1 MVLRPAQQGRR
12 PRLESEFR
20 PKLLATPL
28 ELGLQAELKQIERFF
43 CHHSASRS
51 PDTQHER
58 TAPGAALVRDLRTI
72 RTNPPPGTEGA
83 MSNASSAAL
92 DTTASALAAF
102 LEVEQSVLDAVPT
115 GLCVCGADGLLQ
127 RYNAR
132 AVTLWGRAPRL
143 DDPGELETGAFR
155 RLGADGA
162 PLPFAATP
170 VGVAL
175 RTGATLRDAEISIE
189 RPDGSHIQVLMNVA
203 PLKDAAGRVAGA
215 VCSFAEYTERKRA
228 EEALRAS
235 EAELQSVINRTPFM
249 LVRCSRDRR
258 YRFISQAYAEWVG
271 KPRQEVLGKTIAET
285 IGEVAYA
292 TLLPHIEKV
301 LAGTPVDFE
310 CEMDFRAAG
319 RRALHIAY
327 RPETDAAGNVT
338 GWIASLFDITARKR
352 TEAELRLL
360 SEALGTEVE
369 RRTLERARIWNVSED
384 LLGVRNFDGYFLSL
398 NPAWTRLLG
407 WSEAEIKAMHVN
419 ELRHPDDADLGFSA
433 VQQLAQGAATVR
445 MENRFRHKDGS
456 WRWLHWTM
464 TENDGLIY
472 VAGRHVTAE
481 KEAAA
486 ALEEAKLRAA
496 HLQKMEAIGQLTGG
510 IAHDFNNLLMI
521 VSGHAQRLK
530 TRLSDPREL
539 RAVQAIAT
547 AASRG
552 ENLTRQLL
560 GFARTLPLDPSVI
573 SLRDTINSLRDVLAG
588 SLHVN
593 VTLAI
598 DIPETT
604 WTVCVDKPELELA
617 LVNLAVNARD
627 AMPNGGKLS
636 IAAANMQLRDGDMP
650 DGWTGEAV
658 ALTVADTGCGIPPE
672 LLSRVIEP
680 FVTTKGPDKGTG
692 LGLSQVYGFARR
704 SGGTMRIASE
714 VGVGTRVTI
723 YLPRSHAPMAAALP
737 EDTTSYRADG
747 QQTVLVVEDNE
758 DVRGV
763 AVSLLEQLGY
773 RTIAVED
780 AAAALDTLGAGHQ
793 ISLVFTDVV
802 LPGPTDGAALAQI
815 VAERY
820 PRIPVVL
827 TTGYSKVF
835 DQEPPWPVLRK
846 PYQIAA
852 LGRIIYDALHGAKE
866 RRALAG

>member
-1 MVLRPAQQGRR
+1 
-12 PRLESEFR
+12 
-20 PKLLATPL
+20 
-28 ELGLQAELKQIERFF
+28 
-43 CHHSASRS
+43 
-51 PDTQHER
+51 
-58 TAPGAALVRDLRTI
+58 
-72 RTNPPPGTEGA
+72 

-115 GLCVCGADGLLQ
+115 GLCVCGTDGRLR

-132 AVTLWGRAPRL
+132 AVVLWGRAPRL
-143 DDPGELETGAFR
+143 DDPRELDSGAFR
-155 RLGADGA
+155 RFAPDGA

-175 RTGATLRDAEISIE
+175 RTGATLLDAELTIE
-189 RPDGSHIQVLMNVA
+189 RSDGSRMPVLMNVA
-203 PLKDAAGRVAGA
+203 PLKDAAGRVEGA
-215 VCSFAEYTERKRA
+215 VCSFAEFTERKRA

-235 EAELQSVINRTPFM
+235 EAELQTVINRTPFM
-249 LVRCSRDRR
+249 LVRCSRDLR

-271 KPRQEVLGKTIAET
+271 RPREDVLGRTIAET
-285 IGEVAYA
+285 IGEIAFA
-292 TLLPHIEKV
+292 TLRPHIEKV
-301 LAGTPVDFE
+301 LHGTPIDFE
-310 CEMDFRAAG
+310 CEMEFRAAG
-319 RRALHIAY
+319 RRSLHIAY
-327 RPETDAAGNVT
+327 RPETDAAGNVN
-338 GWIASLFDITARKR
+338 GWIASLFDITERKR

-360 SEALGTEVE
+360 SEALGAEVE
-369 RRTLERARIWNVSED
+369 RRTLERDRIWNVSED
-384 LLGVRNFDGYFLSL
+384 LLGVRNFEGYFLSL

-407 WSEAEIKAMHVN
+407 WSEVEIKAMHVN
-419 ELRHPDDADLGFSA
+419 ELRHPDDGAAGFAA
-433 VQQLAQGAATVR
+433 VQQLAQGASTVR

-456 WRWLHWTM
+456 WRWLQWTM

-481 KEAAA
+481 KDAAA
-486 ALEEAKLRAA
+486 ALEQAQLRAA

-530 TRLSDPREL
+530 TRLSETRDL
-539 RAVQAIAT
+539 RAVQAIEK

-560 GFARTLPLDPSVI
+560 GFARTLPLDPTVL

-593 VTLAI
+593 VALTV

-627 AMPNGGKLS
+627 AMPDGGRLS
-636 IAAANMQLRDGDMP
+636 IGAANVQLRDGDTPEGMSG
-650 DGWTGEAV
+650 DAV

-672 LLSRVIEP
+672 LLPRVIEP

-704 SGGTMRIASE
+704 SGGTMLIGSE

-723 YLPRSHAPMAAALP
+723 FLPRCRAPMAPALP
-737 EDTTSYRADG
+737 EDTAPYRADG
-747 QQTVLVVEDNE
+747 QHIILVVEDNE

-773 RTIAVED
+773 RTVAVED
-780 AAAALDTLGAGHQ
+780 AAAALKALAAGHQ
-793 ISLVFTDVV
+793 VSVVFTDVI
-802 LPGPTDGAALAQI
+802 LPGAMDGAALAQV

-852 LGRIIYDALHGAKE
+852 LGRVIYDALHAAKE
-866 RRALAG
+866 RQPVAARA

>member
-1 MVLRPAQQGRR
+1 
-12 PRLESEFR
+12 
-20 PKLLATPL
+20 
-28 ELGLQAELKQIERFF
+28 
-43 CHHSASRS
+43 
-51 PDTQHER
+51 
-58 TAPGAALVRDLRTI
+58 
-72 RTNPPPGTEGA
+72 

-92 DTTASALAAF
+92 STTASALAAF

-115 GLCVCGADGLLQ
+115 GLCVCGPDGLLR

-132 AVTLWGRAPRL
+132 AVALWGRAPRL
-143 DDPGELETGAFR
+143 DDPGELDGGTFR
-155 RLGADGA
+155 RFAPDGS

-175 RTGATLRDAEISIE
+175 RTGATLLDAELVIE
-189 RPDGSHIQVLMNVA
+189 RPDGALVPVLMNVA
-203 PLKDAAGRVAGA
+203 PLKDAAGRVEGA
-215 VCSFAEYTERKRA
+215 VCSFAEFTERKRA

-235 EAELQSVINRTPFM
+235 EAELQTVINRTPFM
-249 LVRCSRDRR
+249 LVRCSRDLR

-271 KPRQEVLGKTIAET
+271 KPREEVLGKTIAET
-285 IGEVAYA
+285 IGEIAFA
-292 TLLPHIEKV
+292 TLRPHIEKV
-301 LAGTPVDFE
+301 LAGTPDDFE
-310 CEMDFRAAG
+310 CEMEFAAAG

-327 RPETDAAGNVT
+327 RPETDAAGNVN
-338 GWIASLFDITARKR
+338 GWIASLLDITARKR

-360 SEALGTEVE
+360 SEALGAEVE
-369 RRTLERARIWNVSED
+369 RRTLERDRIWNVSED
-384 LLGVRNFDGYFLSL
+384 LLGVRNFEGYFLSL

-407 WSEAEIKAMHVN
+407 WSEAEIKAVHVN
-419 ELRHPDDADLGFSA
+419 ELRHPDDAAAGFAA
-433 VQQLAQGAATVR
+433 VQQLAQGASTVR

-456 WRWLHWTM
+456 WRWLQWTM

-472 VAGRHVTAE
+472 VSGRHVTAE

-486 ALEEAKLRAA
+486 ALEEAQLRAA

-530 TRLSDPREL
+530 ARLGETRDL
-539 RAVQAIAT
+539 RAVQAIEK

-560 GFARTLPLDPSVI
+560 GFARTLPLDPTVI
-573 SLRDTINSLRDVLAG
+573 SLRESINGLRDVLAG

-593 VTLAI
+593 VALVVN
-598 DIPETT
+598 IPDTT

-627 AMPNGGKLS
+627 AMPEGGTLS
-636 IAAANMQLRDGDMP
+636 ISAANVQLREGDTP
-650 DGWTGEAV
+650 EGLTGEAV
-658 ALTVADTGCGIPPE
+658 ALTIADTGCGIPHEHLP
-672 LLSRVIEP
+672 RVIEP
-680 FVTTKGPDKGTG
+680 FYTTKGPDKGTG

-704 SGGTMRIASE
+704 SGGTMLITSD
-714 VGVGTRVTI
+714 VGAGTKVMI
-723 YLPRSHAPMAAALP
+723 YLPRCHAPMAPALP
-737 EDTTSYRADG
+737 EDTSPYRADG
-747 QQTVLVVEDNE
+747 EHTILVVEDNE

-763 AVSLLEQLGY
+763 AVSLIEQLGY

-780 AAAALDTLGAGHQ
+780 SAAALDALAAGHQ
-793 ISLVFTDVV
+793 VSLVFTDVI
-802 LPGPTDGAALAQI
+802 LPGAMDGAALAQV

-820 PRIPVVL
+820 PRVPVVL

-835 DQEPPWPVLRK
+835 DQEPAWPVLRK

-852 LGRIIYDALHGAKE
+852 LSRVIYDALHSANE
-866 RRALAG
+866 RWTLLAG

>member
-1 MVLRPAQQGRR
+1 MSAY
-12 PRLESEFR
+12 RL
-20 PKLLATPL
+20 
-28 ELGLQAELKQIERFF
+28 
-43 CHHSASRS
+43 H
-51 PDTQHER
+51 
-58 TAPGAALVRDLRTI
+58 
-72 RTNPPPGTEGA
+72 TEGA

-92 DTTASALAAF
+92 DTTPYALAAF

-115 GLCVCGADGLLQ
+115 GLCVCGPDGLLR

-132 AVTLWGRAPRL
+132 AVALWGRAPRL
-143 DDPGELETGAFR
+143 DDPHELDGGTFR
-155 RLGADGA
+155 RFAPDGA

-175 RTGATLRDAEISIE
+175 RTGATLLDAELAIE
-189 RPDGSHIQVLMNVA
+189 RPDGSRIPVLMCVA
-203 PLKDAAGRVAGA
+203 PLKDAAGRIEGA
-215 VCSFAEYTERKRA
+215 VCSFAEFTERKRA

-235 EAELQSVINRTPFM
+235 EAELQTVINRTPFM
-249 LVRCSRDRR
+249 LVRCSRDLR

-271 KPRQEVLGKTIAET
+271 KPRHEVLGKTIAET
-285 IGEVAYA
+285 IGEIAFA
-292 TLLPHIEKV
+292 TLRPHIEKV
-301 LAGTPVDFE
+301 LAGTPDDFE
-310 CEMDFRAAG
+310 CEMEFAAAG

-327 RPETDAAGNVT
+327 RPETDAAGKVN
-338 GWIASLFDITARKR
+338 GWIASLLDITARKR

-360 SEALGTEVE
+360 SEALGAEVE
-369 RRTLERARIWNVSED
+369 RRTLERDRIWNVSED
-384 LLGVRNFDGYFLSL
+384 LLGVRNFEGYFLSL

-407 WSEAEIKAMHVN
+407 WSEAEIKAVHVN
-419 ELRHPDDADLGFSA
+419 ELRHPDDAAAGFAA
-433 VQQLAQGAATVR
+433 VQQLAQGASTVR
-445 MENRFRHKDGS
+445 MESRVRHKDGS
-456 WRWLHWTM
+456 WRWLQWTM

-472 VAGRHVTAE
+472 VSGRHVTAE

-486 ALEEAKLRAA
+486 ALEQAQLRGA

-530 TRLSDPREL
+530 ARLGETRDL
-539 RAVQAIAT
+539 RALQAIEK

-560 GFARTLPLDPSVI
+560 GFARTLPLDPTVI
-573 SLRDTINSLRDVLAG
+573 SLRESINGLRDVLAG

-593 VTLAI
+593 VALVVNV
-598 DIPETT
+598 PETT

-627 AMPNGGKLS
+627 AMPEGGTLS
-636 IAAANMQLRDGDMP
+636 ISAANVQLREGDTP
-650 DGWTGEAV
+650 EGLTGEAV
-658 ALTVADTGCGIPPE
+658 ALTITDSGCGIPHE
-672 LLSRVIEP
+672 HLSRVIEP
-680 FVTTKGPDKGTG
+680 FYTTKGPDKGTG

-704 SGGTMRIASE
+704 SGGTMLIASD
-714 VGVGTRVTI
+714 VGAGTKVTI
-723 YLPRSHAPMAAALP
+723 YLPRNHAPIAAALP
-737 EDTTSYRADG
+737 EDTSPYRADG
-747 QQTVLVVEDNE
+747 QHTILVVEDNE

-780 AAAALDTLGAGHQ
+780 SAAALEALATGHQ
-793 ISLVFTDVV
+793 IGLVFTDVI
-802 LPGPTDGAALAQI
+802 LPGAMDGAALAQV

-852 LGRIIYDALHGAKE
+852 LGRIIYDALHSSGE
-866 RRALAG
+866 RRTLLAG

>member
-1 MVLRPAQQGRR
+1 
-12 PRLESEFR
+12 
-20 PKLLATPL
+20 
-28 ELGLQAELKQIERFF
+28 
-43 CHHSASRS
+43 
-51 PDTQHER
+51 
-58 TAPGAALVRDLRTI
+58 
-72 RTNPPPGTEGA
+72 

-115 GLCVCGADGLLQ
+115 GLCVCGPDGVLR

-132 AVTLWGRAPRL
+132 AVALWGRAPRL
-143 DDPGELETGAFR
+143 NDPRELEGGMFR
-155 RLGADGA
+155 RFAPDGSQ
-162 PLPFAATP
+162 LPFAATP
-170 VGVAL
+170 VGVVL
-175 RTGATLRDAEISIE
+175 RTGATLRDAELAIE
-189 RPDGSHIQVLMNVA
+189 RPDGARVPVLMTVA
-203 PLKDAAGRVAGA
+203 PLKDAAGRVEGA
-215 VCSFAEYTERKRA
+215 VCSFAEYAERKRA

-235 EAELQSVINRTPFM
+235 EAELQTVINRTPFM
-249 LVRCSRDRR
+249 LVRCSRDLR
-258 YRFISQAYAEWVG
+258 YRFISQAYAEWIG
-271 KPRQEVLGKTIAET
+271 QPREEVLGRTIAET
-285 IGEVAYA
+285 IGEICFA
-292 TLLPHIEKV
+292 TLQPYIEKV

-310 CEMDFRAAG
+310 CEMEFRVVG

-327 RPETDAAGNVT
+327 RPETDAAGNVN
-338 GWIASLFDITARKR
+338 GWIASLLDITARKR

-360 SEALGTEVE
+360 SEALGAEVE
-369 RRTLERARIWNVSED
+369 RRTLERDRIWNVSED
-384 LLGVRNFDGYFLSL
+384 LLGVRNFEGYFISL

-419 ELRHPDDADLGFSA
+419 ELRHPGDAGVGFAA
-433 VQQLAQGAATVR
+433 VQQLAQGASTVR
-445 MENRFRHKDGS
+445 MENRLRHKDGS
-456 WRWLHWTM
+456 FRWLQWTM

-486 ALEEAKLRAA
+486 ALEEAQLRAA

-530 TRLSDPREL
+530 ARLGETRDL
-539 RAVQAIAT
+539 RAVHAIEK

-560 GFARTLPLDPSVI
+560 GFARSLPLDPTVL
-573 SLRDTINSLRDVLAG
+573 SLRDTINALRDVLAG

-593 VTLAI
+593 VALAV
-598 DIPETT
+598 DIPDTT

-627 AMPNGGKLS
+627 AMPDGGTLS
-636 IAAANMQLRDGDMP
+636 ISAVNVRLADDDTAEGLS
-650 DGWTGEAV
+650 GEAV
-658 ALTVADTGCGIPPE
+658 ALTVADTGCGIPHE
-672 LLSRVIEP
+672 HLSRVTEP
-680 FVTTKGPDKGTG
+680 FYTTKGPDKGTG
-692 LGLSQVYGFARR
+692 LGLSQVYGFTRR
-704 SGGTMRIASE
+704 SGGTMLIESD
-714 VGVGTRVTI
+714 VGAGTRVTI
-723 YLPRSHAPMAAALP
+723 YLPRNHAPLAAALP
-737 EDTTSYRADG
+737 EDTSPYRAEG
-747 QQTVLVVEDNE
+747 QHLVLVVEDNE
-758 DVRGV
+758 DVRDV

-780 AAAALDTLGAGHQ
+780 SAAALAVLAAGHQ
-793 ISLVFTDVV
+793 VSLVFTDVI
-802 LPGPTDGAALAQI
+802 LPGAMDGAALAQ
-815 VAERY
+815 VCAERY

-852 LGRIIYDALHGAKE
+852 LGRVIYDALHAAKE
-866 RRALAG
+866 PRALVG

>member
-1 MVLRPAQQGRR
+1 MIQPRNAASDPAA
-12 PRLESEFR
+12 S
-20 PKLLATPL
+20 
-28 ELGLQAELKQIERFF
+28 GL
-43 CHHSASRS
+43 
-51 PDTQHER
+51 
-58 TAPGAALVRDLRTI
+58 AALLQ
-72 RTNPPPGTEGA
+72 
-83 MSNASSAAL
+83 
-92 DTTASALAAF
+92 
-102 LEVEQSVLDAVPT
+102 VEQSVLDAVPT
-115 GLCVCGADGLLQ
+115 GLCVCSADGLLR

-132 AVTLWGRAPRL
+132 AVMLWGRAPRL
-143 DDPGELETGAFR
+143 GEASELDDSTFR
-155 RLGADGA
+155 RFAPDGT

-170 VGVAL
+170 VGMAL
-175 RTGATLRDAEISIE
+175 HTGATLLDAELTIE
-189 RPDGSHIQVLMNVA
+189 RPDGSRVPVLINVA
-203 PLKDAAGRVAGA
+203 PLKNPAGRVEGA
-215 VCSFAEYTERKRA
+215 VCSFAEFTERKRA

-235 EAELQSVINRTPFM
+235 EAELQTVINRTPFM
-249 LVRCSRDRR
+249 LVRCSRDLR

-271 KPRQEVLGKTIAET
+271 KPREEVLGRTIAET
-285 IGEVAYA
+285 IGEIAFL

-301 LAGTPVDFE
+301 LQGTPVDFE
-310 CEMDFRAAG
+310 CEMDFRVVG
-319 RRALHIAY
+319 RRSLHIAY
-327 RPETDAAGNVT
+327 RPETDAAGTVN
-338 GWIASLFDITARKR
+338 GWIASLLDVTQRKR

-360 SEALGTEVE
+360 SEALGAEVE
-369 RRTLERARIWNVSED
+369 RRTLERDRIWNVSED
-384 LLGVRNFDGYFLSL
+384 LLGVRNFEGYFISL

-419 ELRHPDDADLGFSA
+419 EMRHPDDAGVGFAA
-433 VQQLAQGAATVR
+433 VQQLAQGASTVR

-456 WRWLHWTM
+456 FRWLQWTM

-486 ALEEAKLRAA
+486 ALEQAQLRAA

-530 TRLSDPREL
+530 TRFTDARDQ

-560 GFARTLPLDPSVI
+560 GFARTLPLDPTVI
-573 SLRDTINSLRDVLAG
+573 SLRESVNALRDVLAG

-593 VTLAI
+593 LQLAI
-598 DIPETT
+598 DIPDTT

-627 AMPNGGKLS
+627 AMPVDGRLS
-636 IAAANMQLRDGDMP
+636 IGAANVQLRGGDTP
-650 DGWTGEAV
+650 EGLTGEAV
-658 ALTVADTGCGIPPE
+658 ALTVADTGCGIAPE
-672 LLSRVIEP
+672 LLPRVIEP

-723 YLPRSHAPMAAALP
+723 YLPRCQAPLAPALP

-773 RTIAVED
+773 RTVAVED
-780 AAAALDTLGAGHQ
+780 SAAALAALAAGRQ
-793 ISLVFTDVV
+793 ISLVFTDVI
-802 LPGPTDGAALAQI
+802 LPGAIDGAALAQI
-815 VAERY
+815 VAERH

-852 LGRIIYDALHGAKE
+852 LGRIIYDALHGAKAQ
-866 RRALAG
+866 RALAG

>member
-1 MVLRPAQQGRR
+1 V
-12 PRLESEFR
+12 FR
-20 PKLLATPL
+20 
-28 ELGLQAELKQIERFF
+28 LQA
-43 CHHSASRS
+43 
-51 PDTQHER
+51 
-58 TAPGAALVRDLRTI
+58 
-72 RTNPPPGTEGA
+72 EGA

-92 DTTASALAAF
+92 ETTASAFAAF
-102 LEVEQSVLDAVPT
+102 LEVDQSVLDAVPT
-115 GLCVCGADGLLQ
+115 GLCVCDADGLLR

-132 AVTLWGRAPRL
+132 AAALWGRSPRL
-143 DDPGELETGAFR
+143 DDPREIEPGTFR
-155 RLGADGA
+155 RLTPEGAL
-162 PLPFAATP
+162 LPFAATP
-170 VGVAL
+170 VGMAL
-175 RTGATLRDAEISIE
+175 RTGATLRDAELTVE
-189 RPDGSHIQVLMNVA
+189 RPDGSHIQVLMHVA
-203 PLKDAAGRVAGA
+203 AIKDAAGRVEGA

-235 EAELQSVINRTPFM
+235 EAELQTVINRTPFM
-249 LVRCSRDRR
+249 LVRCSRDLR

-271 KPRQEVLGKTIAET
+271 RPRHEVLGKTVAET
-285 IGEVAYA
+285 IGEIAFA
-292 TLLPHIEKV
+292 TLRPHIDRV
-301 LAGTPVDFE
+301 LQGLPDDFE
-310 CEMDFRAAG
+310 CEMEFSAAG

-327 RPETDAAGNVT
+327 RPETDAAGNVN

-360 SEALGTEVE
+360 SEALGAEVE
-369 RRTLERARIWNVSED
+369 RRTLERDRIWNVSED
-384 LLGVRNFDGYFLSL
+384 LLGVRNFEGYFLSL

-419 ELRHPDDADLGFSA
+419 ELRHPDDAATGFNS
-433 VQQLAQGAATVR
+433 VQQLAQGASTVR

-456 WRWLHWTM
+456 WRWLQWTM

-486 ALEEAKLRAA
+486 ALEEAQLRAA
-496 HLQKMEAIGQLTGG
+496 HLQKMQALGQLTGG

-521 VSGHAQRLK
+521 VSGNAHRLK
-530 TRLSDPREL
+530 ARLKESRDL
-539 RAVQAIAT
+539 RVVQTIEK

-560 GFARTLPLDPSVI
+560 GFARTLPLDPTVI
-573 SLRDTINSLRDVLAG
+573 SLRETINGLRDVLAG

-593 VTLAI
+593 VALVV
-598 DIPETT
+598 DIPDTT

-627 AMPNGGKLS
+627 AMPDGGNLL
-636 IAAANMQLRDGDMP
+636 IEAANVQLREGDTP
-650 DGWTGEAV
+650 EGLTGEAI

-704 SGGTMRIASE
+704 SGGTMVIESV
-714 VGVGTRVTI
+714 VGAGTRVTI
-723 YLPRSHAPMAAALP
+723 YLPRNHAPMAPALP
-737 EDTTSYRADG
+737 EDTAFYRADG
-747 QQTVLVVEDNE
+747 LHTVLVVEDND

-763 AVSLLEQLGY
+763 AVSLIEQLGY

-780 AAAALDTLGAGHQ
+780 ATAALDALDAGHQ
-793 ISLVFTDVV
+793 IGLVFTDVI
-802 LPGPTDGAALAQI
+802 LPGIMDGVTLAH
-815 VAERY
+815 VVSERY
-820 PRIPVVL
+820 PRIPIVL

-852 LGRIIYDALHGAKE
+852 LGRVLYDALHTAKE
-866 RRALAG
+866 RRVAAG

>member
-1 MVLRPAQQGRR
+1 MIKPQ
-12 PRLESEFR
+12 
-20 PKLLATPL
+20 
-28 ELGLQAELKQIERFF
+28 
-43 CHHSASRS
+43 SA
-51 PDTQHER
+51 
-58 TAPGAALVRDLRTI
+58 ARD
-72 RTNPPPGTEGA
+72 P
-83 MSNASSAAL
+83 ASSG
-92 DTTASALAAF
+92 LAAF

-115 GLCVCGADGLLQ
+115 GLCVCSADGLLR

-132 AVTLWGRAPRL
+132 AVALWGRAPRL
-143 DDPGELETGAFR
+143 DDPRELDGGTFR
-155 RLGADGA
+155 RFAPDGA
-162 PLPFAATP
+162 SLPFAATP

-175 RTGATLRDAEISIE
+175 RTGATLLDAEVTIE
-189 RPDGSHIQVLMNVA
+189 RPDGSRVPVLMNVA

-215 VCSFAEYTERKRA
+215 VCSFAEFTERKRA

-235 EAELQSVINRTPFM
+235 EAELQTVINRTPFM
-249 LVRCSRDRR
+249 LVRCSRDLR
-258 YRFISQAYAEWVG
+258 YRFISQAYAAWIG
-271 KPRQEVLGKTIAET
+271 QPRDEVLGKTIAET
-285 IGEVAYA
+285 IGEIAFA
-292 TLLPHIEKV
+292 TLRPHIDKV
-301 LAGTPVDFE
+301 LQGTPVEFE
-310 CEMDFRAAG
+310 CEMEFRTVG
-319 RRALHIAY
+319 RRVLHIAY
-327 RPETDAAGNVT
+327 RPETDAAGNVN
-338 GWIASLFDITARKR
+338 GWIASLLDITERKR

-360 SEALGTEVE
+360 GEALGAEVE
-369 RRTLERARIWNVSED
+369 RRTLERDRIWNVSED
-384 LLGVRNFDGYFLSL
+384 LLGVRNFEGYFLSL
-398 NPAWTRLLG
+398 NPAWTKLLG

-419 ELRHPDDADLGFSA
+419 ELRHPDDGAAGFAA
-433 VQQLAQGAATVR
+433 VQQLAQGASTVR

-456 WRWLHWTM
+456 FRWLHWTM

-486 ALEEAKLRAA
+486 QLEQAQLRAA

-521 VSGHAQRLK
+521 VSGHAQRLR
-530 TRLSDPREL
+530 TRFTDPRDQ
-539 RAVQAIAT
+539 RAMQAIAT

-560 GFARTLPLDPSVI
+560 GFARTLPLDPSVL
-573 SLRDTINSLRDVLAG
+573 SLRDTIASLRDVLAG

-593 VTLAI
+593 VALAI
-598 DIPETT
+598 DIPDTI

-627 AMPNGGKLS
+627 AMPDGGTLS
-636 IAAANMQLRDGDMP
+636 IAAANVQLREGDTP
-650 DGWTGEAV
+650 EGLTGEAV

-704 SGGTMRIASE
+704 SGGTMLIESQ
-714 VGVGTRVTI
+714 VGAGTRVTL
-723 YLPRSHAPMAAALP
+723 YLPRNHAPLVAASP
-737 EDTTSYRADG
+737 EDTAPYRADG
-747 QQTVLVVEDNE
+747 AHTVLVVEDNE

-773 RTIAVED
+773 RTIAVD
-780 AAAALDTLGAGHQ
+780 DSAAALAALNAGHQ
-793 ISLVFTDVV
+793 ISLVFTDVI
-802 LPGPTDGAALAQI
+802 LPGAMDGAALAQV
-815 VAERY
+815 VAERH

-846 PYQIAA
+846 PYQLAA
-852 LGRIIYDALHGAKE
+852 LGRIIYDALHAAKE

>member
-1 MVLRPAQQGRR
+1 
-12 PRLESEFR
+12 
-20 PKLLATPL
+20 
-28 ELGLQAELKQIERFF
+28 
-43 CHHSASRS
+43 
-51 PDTQHER
+51 
-58 TAPGAALVRDLRTI
+58 
-72 RTNPPPGTEGA
+72 

-92 DTTASALAAF
+92 NTTASALAAF

-115 GLCVCGADGLLQ
+115 GLCVCGPDGLLR

-132 AVTLWGRAPRL
+132 AVALWGRAPRL
-143 DDPGELETGAFR
+143 CDAAELDGGTFR
-155 RLGADGA
+155 RFAPDGS

-175 RTGATLRDAEISIE
+175 HTGATLRDAELVIE
-189 RPDGSHIQVLMNVA
+189 RPDGSLVPVLMNVA

-215 VCSFAEYTERKRA
+215 VCSFAEFTERKRA

-235 EAELQSVINRTPFM
+235 EAELQTVINRTPFM
-249 LVRCSRDRR
+249 LVRCSRDLR

-271 KPRQEVLGKTIAET
+271 KPREDVLGKTIAET
-285 IGEVAYA
+285 IGEIAFA
-292 TLLPHIEKV
+292 TLRPHIEKV
-301 LAGTPVDFE
+301 LAGTPDDFE
-310 CEMDFRAAG
+310 CEMEFAAAG

-327 RPETDAAGNVT
+327 RPETDAAGHVN
-338 GWIASLFDITARKR
+338 GWIASLLDITARKR

-360 SEALGTEVE
+360 SEALGAEVE
-369 RRTLERARIWNVSED
+369 RRTLERDRIWNVSED
-384 LLGVRNFDGYFLSL
+384 LLGVRNFEGYFLSL

-407 WSEAEIKAMHVN
+407 WSEAEIKAVHVN
-419 ELRHPDDADLGFSA
+419 ELRHPDDAAAGFAA
-433 VQQLAQGAATVR
+433 VQQLAQGASTVR

-456 WRWLHWTM
+456 WRWLQWTM

-472 VAGRHVTAE
+472 VSGRHVTAE

-486 ALEEAKLRAA
+486 ALEEAQLRAA

-530 TRLSDPREL
+530 ARLGETRDL
-539 RAVQAIAT
+539 RAVQAIEK

-560 GFARTLPLDPSVI
+560 GFARTLPLDPTVI
-573 SLRDTINSLRDVLAG
+573 SLRESINGLRDVLAG

-593 VTLAI
+593 VALVVH
-598 DIPETT
+598 IPETT

-627 AMPNGGKLS
+627 AMPEGGTLS
-636 IAAANMQLRDGDMP
+636 ISAANVQLREGDTP
-650 DGWTGEAV
+650 EGLTGEAV
-658 ALTVADTGCGIPPE
+658 ALTIADTGCGIAHEHLP
-672 LLSRVIEP
+672 RVIEP
-680 FVTTKGPDKGTG
+680 FYTTKGPDKGTG

-704 SGGTMRIASE
+704 SGGTMLIASD
-714 VGVGTRVTI
+714 VGVGTKVTI
-723 YLPRSHAPMAAALP
+723 YLPRNHAPMAPALP
-737 EDTTSYRADG
+737 EDTSPYRADG
-747 QQTVLVVEDNE
+747 EHTVLVVEDNE

-763 AVSLLEQLGY
+763 AVSLIEQLGY

-780 AAAALDTLGAGHQ
+780 SAAALDALGAGHQ
-793 ISLVFTDVV
+793 VSLVFTDVI
-802 LPGPTDGAALAQI
+802 LPGAMDGAALAQV

-852 LGRIIYDALHGAKE
+852 LSRVIYDALHSANE
-866 RRALAG
+866 RRTLLAG